1 MACVCACVQLRWH
14 RYLHMHIIVFC
25 ALLHNFLPRPPS
37 LPMPASLCI
46 SLFILQAVLQ
56 FSLLFV
62 FLICTN
68 KWEIRQKIHDASDSV
83 CLAPLCTG
91 CDCCSSC
98 WFGFQ
103 LNCSSSCPIP
113 DSDRMRWCVLIG
125 ISALVA
131 CEKKLKSSHRQA
143 VNLAV
148 SQSVSKLRVLSR
160 KLLAKSGPKWH

>member
-1 MACVCACVQLRWH
+1 MCVCPITLTSLFTYAHYCFLCAAPQLP
-14 RYLHMHIIVFC
+14 
-25 ALLHNFLPRPPS
+25 ATPPLP

-113 DSDRMRWCVLIG
+113 DSDRIRWCVLIG

-143 VNLAV
+143 VNLTV